1 MLRTVTFTCLM
12 PGCAPPESVAV
23 PVIVIAHGGCG
34 ESQSN
39 FVLSPGFSGKWNT
52 CLNTGDVMVVS
63 GGLPLAETT
72 TVCESGV
79 GSCWPPLSTELAWIT
94 KVPPSSGALK
104 LDVQLVLAAPGL
116 LSDAA
121 DSW

>member
-12 PGCAPPESVAV
+12 PGWAPPESVAV
-23 PVIVIAHGGCG
+23 PLIVIAHGGCG
-34 ESQSN
+34 ESQSKRS
-39 FVLSPGFSGKWNT
+39 LSPGSSGKWNT
-52 CLNTGDVMVVS
+52 CLNTGEVMLVY

-79 GSCWPPLSTELAWIT
+79 GSCWPPPSTALAWIRN
-94 KVPPSSGALK
+94 VPPSSGALK

-116 LSDAA
+116 L
-121 DSW
+121 